1 MDVGLAILFLA
12 VFEGLQLSI
21 LSYQAWLIRRRL
33 DTLVPPDATPGAIL
47 ADAVVQFMKCVQENK
62 NGEAQI
68 VGGFIRGAAVAGF
81 EEIKGKIPLL
91 NAGGTEQIDKNLER
105 LSRQNPWAGLLFGF
119 AQAAAP
125 YIADSVSKAQKGGGE
140 RANRPNKG
148 TGGW

>member
-1 MDVGLAILFLA
+1 MDSGLAILFLA

-47 ADAVVQFMKCVQENK
+47 ADAVVQFMRCVQENK

-68 VGGFIRGAAVAGF
+68 VGGFIRGAATAGF
-81 EEIKGKIPLL
+81 EEIKGKIPMLG
-91 NAGGTEQIDKNLER
+91 GGTDQLDKNLER

-119 AQAAAP
+119 AQAASP
-125 YIADSVSKAQKGGGE
+125 YIIKTVQEQQKGGGE
-140 RANRPNKG
+140 RAIGKKG
-148 TGGW
+148 GSW

>member
-1 MDVGLAILFLA
+1 MDPGLAILFLA

-33 DTLVPPDATPGAIL
+33 DTLVPPEATPGAIL

-62 NGEAQI
+62 NGEAQV
-68 VGGFIRGAAVAGF
+68 VGGFIRGAAVAAF
-81 EEIKGKIPLL
+81 EEVKGKIPILG
-91 NAGGTEQIDKNLER
+91 GGTEVLDKNLEK

-125 YIADSVSKAQKGGGE
+125 YIAQKVQEQQKGGVNV
-140 RANRPNKG
+140 ANRTRKG
-148 TGGW
+148 DNW